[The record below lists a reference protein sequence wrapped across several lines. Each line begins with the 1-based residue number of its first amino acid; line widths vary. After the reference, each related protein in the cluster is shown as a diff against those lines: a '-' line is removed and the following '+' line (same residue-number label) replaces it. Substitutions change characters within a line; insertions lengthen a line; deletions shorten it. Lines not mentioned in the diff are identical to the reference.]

1 MNKKKNFII
10 ISAGRSDY
18 YRYLPIIKELD
29 NSKKVKIYIYLTQ
42 YYNNKVFGN
51 LKKEIKKN
59 FQLLKNNSDKT
70 FYGDRPKDIA
80 GNFLIDANILYNH
93 IRKISPDFIIIMGD
107 RYEMMLGPLIS
118 LPYNIPLIHFYGGA
132 VTEGATDELSR
143 HALTKMSHFHFVLVD
158 KYRKRLL
165 QLGEESWR
173 VKTTGM
179 LSLKDIENVKK
190 NNLKKLITKYQF
202 DFSTPFI
209 LVTFHPVTIELKDLK
224 KQIFSIIKAIKLSK
238 INAVITYPNSDA
250 NFNLIINNFKKKLN
264 QKKKY
269 IFIKNLGEENYYT
282 LMKNAK
288 FMLGNSSSGIVESAS
303 FNLPVI
309 NIGSRQEGKLKPK
322 NIINSDYSV
331 TGIVNAIKKCKKKSF
346 LQKIKKLK
354 NPYKPKINAHKIAKI
369 ILNLKANDK
378 LLRKKFIDIK

>member
-1 MNKKKNFII
+1 M
-10 ISAGRSDY
+10 
-18 YRYLPIIKELD
+18 
-29 NSKKVKIYIYLTQ
+29 TQ

-59 FQLLKNNSDKT
+59 FQLLNNNSKKT

-80 GNFLIDANILYNH
+80 GNFLIDANILCNH

-158 KYRKRLL
+158 EYKRRLL

-202 DFSTPFI
+202 DFSKPFI

-322 NIINSDYSV
+322 NIINADYSV

-354 NPYKPKINAHKIAKI
+354 NPYKPKVNAHKIAKI